1 MVAILEI
8 NLVLPETKYV
18 GFLENSSGCSIG
30 KVSGS
35 ADKPNRRHTIQPGQ
49 SQRNNIFTQ

>member
-8 NLVLPETKYV
+8 NLVLPETKYA

-35 ADKPNRRHTIQPGQ
+35 ADKPKRRHTIQPGQ